1 MMFLRCLPS
10 VFVINDEYEILIFA
24 NQNGL
29 IGIRI
34 DGQIFYEEN
43 TGALYTEKD
52 FAKIRVPQKLLDDA
66 KSYQVVYRKAIE
78 RCPYFSHLEDEICCE
93 FKFKPLEKTE
103 NINIYHVADVHY
115 EFEKAVNACS
125 YFGDKLDFLIVNGD
139 IGEVNSEQEYFMV
152 AKFVGDVAK
161 GELPVLFVRGNH
173 DVRGRLAERYTDYF
187 PANGKDTFFTFSVG
201 NLNGVALDCGE
212 DKLDS
217 HSEYGGVNDFKRF
230 RERETKF
237 LKNVRFDDTDKITF
251 GVCHITPI
259 QVTLLPDSCY
269 DIERETYT
277 VWNDILEKIGVKF
290 FISAHRHIAYA
301 LLKGDPKNLI
311 DHEYPV
317 IVGSVFDKNKAIVAG
332 CAMVL
337 SKNHLNAK
345 ITDNNLQVLDE
356 FDFDI

>member
-1 MMFLRCLPS
+1 
-10 VFVINDEYEILIFA
+10 
-24 NQNGL
+24 
-29 IGIRI
+29 
-34 DGQIFYEEN
+34 
-43 TGALYTEKD
+43 
-52 FAKIRVPQKLLDDA
+52 
-66 KSYQVVYRKAIE
+66 
-78 RCPYFSHLEDEICCE
+78 
-93 FKFKPLEKTE
+93 
-103 NINIYHVADVHY
+103 
-115 EFEKAVNACS
+115 
-125 YFGDKLDFLIVNGD
+125 
-139 IGEVNSEQEYFMV
+139 MV

-161 GELPVLFVRGNH
+161 GELPVIFVRGNH

-187 PANGKDTFFTFSVG
+187 PANGKDTFFVFSVG

-217 HSEYGGVNDFKRF
+217 HPEYGGVNDFKRF

-237 LKNVRFDDTDKITF
+237 LKNVRFEDGDKITF
-251 GVCHITPI
+251 GVCHIAPI
-259 QVTLLPDSCY
+259 QVTLVPDSCY
-269 DIERETYT
+269 DIERQTYT

-317 IVGSVFDKNKAIVAG
+317 IVGSVFDKNKSIVAG